1 MASIAQ
7 RIRKIRLLRKIT
19 QRELGLALGFTDR
32 TSDIRIA
39 QYENGSRTPKE
50 HYIEGL
56 AYVLGVSTTALTAPD
71 VRDDYD
77 MMHVLFELEDKYG
90 FRINE
95 INGTLCITV
104 DPFAAPISFS
114 MLHHRLSSWRRE
126 YLRLQNGEITQE
138 EYDLWRYE
146 YPKETEFTTMWL

>member
-7 RIRKIRLLRKIT
+7 RIRKIRLLRKMT

-56 AYVLGVSTTALTAPD
+56 AYVLSVSTTSLTAPD

-90 FRINE
+90 FRINARL
-95 INGTLCITV
+95 TRLLRRSAFRCFIT
-104 DPFAAPISFS
+104 DYR
-114 MLHHRLSSWRRE
+114 H
-126 YLRLQNGEITQE
+126 GEEST
-138 EYDLWRYE
+138 
-146 YPKETEFTTMWL
+146 

>member
-1 MASIAQ
+1 MATIGQ
-7 RIRKIRLLRKIT
+7 RIKRIRLLRKMT
-19 QRELGLALGFTDR
+19 QRDLGLALGFTDR

-39 QYENGSRTPKE
+39 QYESGSRTPKE

-56 AYVLGVSTTALTAPD
+56 AYVLDVSTTALTAPD

-95 INGTLCITV
+95 INGMLCITI
-104 DPFAAPISFS
+104 DPFAAPVGFS
-114 MLHHRLSSWRRE
+114 LLHHRLSSWRRE
-126 YLRLQNGEITQE
+126 YLKLQNGEITRE
-138 EYDLWRYE
+138 EYEIWRYQ
-146 YPKETEFTTMWL
+146 YPDSDLDQ

>member
-114 MLHHRLSSWRRE
+114 MLHHISA
-126 YLRLQNGEITQE
+126 
-138 EYDLWRYE
+138 
-146 YPKETEFTTMWL
+146 